1 MSRSRTVKGKYV
13 KITNGDHNMSSE
25 GHIISKAV
33 LNVGEKGTAKGVT
46 RNNYERLGSN
56 VNEDF
61 EITFSLE
68 KGKTYSTLVP
78 LGILDFEGKDENANF
93 VFNYSLMLSNI
104 DSLDFKILN
113 EDGSTL
119 YTVTNLPEVVVSAR
133 RMPLLVEDIFKKK
146 PKYDPFNPKKTWD
159 SKSIFDPYNI
169 SSNDYTKIGSYV
181 IFWDGFDN
189 DEIYDSTNFN
199 NKKLKA
205 QITATKNG
213 NKKTKEV
220 EFFTE
225 RTEVDWVDV
234 KIDKKNKRIDTT
246 LRVNLKDGGE
256 QGLSCSSTAI
266 YKADYEEASQR
277 LGVDNPIKDSTITF
291 CDWDKVSKEAIAYY
305 KREPI
310 KKRTKSF
317 TELKDLALKGINEFW
332 SRNSSN
338 IGKGVNLNETL
349 FETFVDAILDEKGM
363 IAPKII
369 YFTNSEETDFTRSHN
384 FELHRELYYYEG
396 YTYHKQLKTNKTKG
410 WKYKVEPKEIFEF
423 KHASAHEIGHQ
434 LLFDYGKGG
443 YDGRDYSYS
452 HKQTSGP
459 TWVQQDPLPG
469 TKFPEEGEIDLMKYA
484 EGNDPIDYF
493 KRVILSTED
502 SLGLIW
508 LSKLK
513 IIGILCIIGLLC
525 SCRFKDPKQIDKGEF
540 ANYFNGIV
548 LDEKNKPIENVKVT
562 VFSISFDNG
571 KIEKDSIVITTFT
584 NNKGYFGKNSTK
596 INYKDLE
603 IHPKI
608 LVFQKK
614 GYKTDTIDTY
624 WQPSSYRNEPEHFY
638 FIYKIPDTLILKK

>member
-189 DEIYDSTNFN
+189 NEIYDSINFN

-205 QITATKNG
+205 QITARKNG
-213 NKKTKEV
+213 KEKTKEV
-220 EFFTE
+220 EFSTE
-225 RTEVDWVDV
+225 QIGADWVDV
-234 KIDKKNKRIDTT
+234 KIDKKNKRIDTI

-256 QGLSCSSTAI
+256 KGLSC
-266 YKADYEEASQR
+266 K
-277 LGVDNPIKDSTITF
+277 TIGPNAFEPSMQEITV
-291 CDWDKVSKEAIAYY
+291 CDWDKW
-305 KREPI
+305 
-310 KKRTKSF
+310 KKR
-317 TELKDLALKGINEFW
+317 
-332 SRNSSN
+332 
-338 IGKGVNLNETL
+338 
-349 FETFVDAILDEKGM
+349 
-363 IAPKII
+363 
-369 YFTNSEETDFTRSHN
+369 
-384 FELHRELYYYEG
+384 
-396 YTYHKQLKTNKTKG
+396 
-410 WKYKVEPKEIFEF
+410 
-423 KHASAHEIGHQ
+423 
-434 LLFDYGKGG
+434 
-443 YDGRDYSYS
+443 
-452 HKQTSGP
+452 
-459 TWVQQDPLPG
+459 
-469 TKFPEEGEIDLMKYA
+469 
-484 EGNDPIDYF
+484 
-493 KRVILSTED
+493 
-502 SLGLIW
+502 
-508 LSKLK
+508 SK
-513 IIGILCIIGLLC
+513 
-525 SCRFKDPKQIDKGEF
+525 
-540 ANYFNGIV
+540 
-548 LDEKNKPIENVKVT
+548 
-562 VFSISFDNG
+562 
-571 KIEKDSIVITTFT
+571 
-584 NNKGYFGKNSTK
+584 
-596 INYKDLE
+596 
-603 IHPKI
+603 
-608 LVFQKK
+608 
-614 GYKTDTIDTY
+614 
-624 WQPSSYRNEPEHFY
+624 
-638 FIYKIPDTLILKK
+638 